1 MEYIVKKTVEA
12 IYTIEA
18 DSKEEA
24 IKLADAMES
33 YEADQ
38 ISVYEIEAESIEE
51 YEEAMKA

>member
-51 YEEAMKA
+51 YEEAMKS